1 MIELTGTVSGTARR
15 HTPESLQAAWE
26 HAFLVLPDA
35 RGGFME
41 TRPVDVTSAVKCPTM
56 LFAHG
61 SSGITDAI
69 RDFARWAAVELKAA
83 VAVPD
88 SFQLADRLTYTSP
101 VARDVYEVV
110 HAMRSAEL
118 QYAARRLAEA
128 PWFDGRY
135 VVAGTSEGGVAA
147 ARFDREA
154 APVKEAGRL
163 IFSWS
168 CEDNYHVAAHASKLP
183 DDLPVLNGMSL
194 ADKFFSRANPY
205 LDNPAALG
213 CAANVLRHNPAS
225 AIVLIPDAPHT
236 LLNLPQTRAAV
247 AAFVKRL
254 GF

>member
-1 MIELTGTVSGTARR
+1 MIELTGTVSGTART
-15 HTPESLQAAWE
+15 HTPESLQAVWD

-35 RGGFME
+35 KTGFTE
-41 TRPVDVTSAVKCPTM
+41 THPADVTSADQCPTI

-69 RDFARWAAVELKAA
+69 RDFARWAAAELG
-83 VAVPD
+83 VAVVAPD
-88 SFQLADRLTYTSP
+88 SFQLADRLTYASP
-101 VARDVYEVV
+101 VARDVYEVM

-118 QYAARRLAEA
+118 QQAARRLAKA

-135 VVAGTSEGGVAA
+135 VVAGTSEGGVAT
-147 ARFDREA
+147 ARFDGAA
-154 APVKEAGRL
+154 APVKEAGRI

-168 CEDNYHVAAHASKLP
+168 CEDNYHVAAHASKIP
-183 DDLPVLNGMSL
+183 DDRPVLNVMSL
-194 ADKFFSRANPY
+194 TDKFFSRANPY
-205 LDNPAALG
+205 LDNPAAAG
-213 CAANVLRHNPAS
+213 CAANVLRHNRAS

-236 LLNLPQTRAAV
+236 LLNLPQTRGAV